1 MAFPTIES
9 TTGSPDDAAASP
21 LDLTVT
27 LTAAKYVLV
36 MASCPRTNAITS
48 MTWDQGGANT
58 DVPAL
63 GAQQNGTTWGGIR
76 LFGLAFPSAGTKT
89 MRMVATGSPNQIA
102 MCVVAITEEVEVGN
116 YTSAAF
122 NDTTATFTDSLAVTC
137 QSGDAVFF
145 GNSDDHGTEHITSL
159 LATSGCTFL
168 ARQNTG
174 GGDSCSAQGW
184 GLSSGTSITV
194 GLDFVCSPGG
204 GGDSAMAAVRL
215 REVIAAG
222 GGARI
227 SNPAAQPM
235 IRGPM

>member
-9 TTGSPDDAAASP
+9 TTESADDANTNT

-27 LTAAKYVLV
+27 ITSAKYVLV
-36 MASCPRTNAITS
+36 MASRPAGNTITS
-48 MTWDQGGANT
+48 VTWDQGGANT

-89 MRMVATGSPNQIA
+89 MRMVASGGADQIA
-102 MCVVAITEEVEVGN
+102 MCVVAIMEEVEVGN

-145 GNSDDHGTEHITSL
+145 GNSDDHGTQFITSL

-174 GGDSCSAQGW
+174 SADSCSAQGW
-184 GLSSGTSITV
+184 GLSSGTSKTV
-194 GLDFVCSPGG
+194 GFDYECNPGG
-204 GGDSAMAAVRL
+204 GGSSAMAAVRL
-215 REVIAAG
+215 REVIAADTYLMA
-222 GGARI
+222 ARRHTFV
-227 SNPAAQPM
+227 NTVNY
-235 IRGPM
+235 